1 MSSTQTSTSRPSHYI
16 GIDASAGGLEAIDA
30 FFKQM
35 PPDSGCAFIV
45 VQHLSPD
52 HKSLMAELLS
62 KRTEMPVSRAEEG
75 MQVEPDHVYL
85 IPTNHNLRIFHG
97 KLLLSEQTR
106 DGGINLPIG
115 IFLASLAEDQGDK
128 AVAIILSGTGS
139 DGTRGVRAIKERV
152 GMVMV
157 QSEDS
162 AAFDGMPRSAVATGL
177 VDYILPP
184 EEMPE
189 QLISY
194 IQHPYSKKSAP
205 SDTLLSDE
213 DGVNRIFAMLRE
225 RTGVDFAYYKP
236 STMLRRIER
245 RMSVNQILSLRDYV
259 RYLELYPG
267 EIDTL
272 HRDLLIGVTN
282 FFRDPQVFKQ
292 LREKWLPELL
302 SRPEAGAIRIWVA
315 GCSTGEEA
323 YTPAILCHE
332 LMTDAGRL
340 AEVKIFATDDVD
352 KDAIAGA
359 GLYPE
364 SISADITGGVPA
376 QIFSQPRQR
385 LSDRAAHP

>member
-1 MSSTQTSTSRPSHYI
+1 
-16 GIDASAGGLEAIDA
+16 
-30 FFKQM
+30 
-35 PPDSGCAFIV
+35 
-45 VQHLSPD
+45 
-52 HKSLMAELLS
+52 
-62 KRTEMPVSRAEEG
+62 
-75 MQVEPDHVYL
+75 
-85 IPTNHNLRIFHG
+85 
-97 KLLLSEQTR
+97 
-106 DGGINLPIG
+106 
-115 IFLASLAEDQGDK
+115 
-128 AVAIILSGTGS
+128 
-139 DGTRGVRAIKERV
+139 
-152 GMVMV
+152 MV

-272 HRDLLIGVTN
+272 HPLHRDLLIGVTN

-315 GCSTGEEA
+315 GA
-323 YTPAILCHE
+323 ARPVRRRTP
-332 LMTDAGRL
+332 R
-340 AEVKIFATDDVD
+340 
-352 KDAIAGA
+352 
-359 GLYPE
+359 P
-364 SISADITGGVPA
+364 SSAM
-376 QIFSQPRQR
+376 S
-385 LSDRAAHP
+385 